1 MIVNRGGRSCLCR
14 EGLTLFLFV
23 LENASPVCMIQDR
36 MNAADKKYLPG
47 EYIMVIGNMKEYVFG
62 KPAVQR

>member
-1 MIVNRGGRSCLCR
+1 MCR

-36 MNAADKKYLPG
+36 MNAADKKCLPG
-47 EYIMVIGNMKEYVFG
+47 KYIMAIGNMKECVLG